1 MFSVCLCVIKN
12 MLFLY
17 ICSYFLKYLIFNY
30 QFESFSFIYLFIRK
44 LFFLFK
50 YILRLNESACMYICA
65 PYIYKF
71 INVKLIINKQNKNLT
86 IFFIIKMSATAVFED
101 G

>member
-1 MFSVCLCVIKN
+1 
-12 MLFLY
+12 
-17 ICSYFLKYLIFNY
+17 
-30 QFESFSFIYLFIRK
+30 
-44 LFFLFK
+44 
-50 YILRLNESACMYICA
+50 MYICA